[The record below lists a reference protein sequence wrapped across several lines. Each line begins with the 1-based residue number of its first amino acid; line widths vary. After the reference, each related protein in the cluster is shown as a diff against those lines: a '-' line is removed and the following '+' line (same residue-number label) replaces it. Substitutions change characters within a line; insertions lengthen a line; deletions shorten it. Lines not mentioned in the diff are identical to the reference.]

1 MTSVGSRRL
10 HTYPRVVLVVVWAA
24 ILINCLGARGWRGL
38 GGQLLFP
45 DFLVFYGAGTLFAT
59 DPFSLYDF
67 GRQLSLQQSLIAP
80 TTLPGTGPFVHPP
93 YVAALLQPLSAF
105 SYGAALVLWTV
116 LSCAALCGAIVL
128 LTRSFFDQLASLGL
142 SSGATWV
149 ILLSVSATVLGLY
162 SGQMHTFIL
171 LGSIAVIVLALRG
184 HQSAAGLLVGVLAV
198 KPQVAFAF
206 GLLFLASGQ
215 WRACVAMAAG
225 FAALNVP
232 LVARVGLDGAAT
244 LYADYLET
252 ARNALSLPL
261 DAGFPRSL
269 LMTPYGLLAVVGS
282 RAHQEAALVVS
293 NVLAGIVLVQFVIY
307 IRRLHAR
314 GPTALRLLFAF
325 ATVLPFL
332 VFPYVMLYDSVLLLV
347 AAVLIPSA
355 RPEVR
360 VKTGAFTYAALW
372 CSAPVSAVLR
382 VPLGGLL
389 AVGLW
394 VRAHG
399 EVRRLC
405 AGDTAAADAVDHFSK
420 A

>member
-1 MTSVGSRRL
+1 
-10 HTYPRVVLVVVWAA
+10 
-24 ILINCLGARGWRGL
+24 
-38 GGQLLFP
+38 
-45 DFLVFYGAGTLFAT
+45 
-59 DPFSLYDF
+59 
-67 GRQLSLQQSLIAP
+67 
-80 TTLPGTGPFVHPP
+80 
-93 YVAALLQPLSAF
+93 
-105 SYGAALVLWTV
+105 
-116 LSCAALCGAIVL
+116 
-128 LTRSFFDQLASLGL
+128 
-142 SSGATWV
+142 
-149 ILLSVSATVLGLY
+149 
-162 SGQMHTFIL
+162 
-171 LGSIAVIVLALRG
+171 
-184 HQSAAGLLVGVLAV
+184 
-198 KPQVAFAF
+198 
-206 GLLFLASGQ
+206 
-215 WRACVAMAAG
+215 
-225 FAALNVP
+225 
-232 LVARVGLDGAAT
+232 
-244 LYADYLET
+244 
-252 ARNALSLPL
+252 
-261 DAGFPRSL
+261 
-269 LMTPYGLLAVVGS
+269 
-282 RAHQEAALVVS
+282 
-293 NVLAGIVLVQFVIY
+293 VLVQFVIY